1 VPATVTESV
10 AIAPNGRV
18 FDLPAI
24 VGIEEGI
31 FERHGLNVSFSASYE
46 QRPRTERDVFARL
59 KESLFEQ
66 GQSDVYNV
74 CEWAS
79 LDRLERGSRPGQ
91 VAVLR
96 AAVAAQAL
104 LTLDPAINE
113 PHDLGDIPVGVNE
126 FTGSHYTSIQ
136 MLEGTLPKERIG
148 VEHLGGPEHRYE
160 QLMSGQARVV
170 ALMEPFISLALKN
183 GAHIVASTFYRGA
196 EIVGA
201 NLIPE
206 VRERYLEAV
215 NESVDHINADPGA
228 YRGHLVAPAKGALA
242 PEELSTAFHRYIH
255 VTPYPRQRLE
265 ETSAWMRTW
274 GLAAG
279 DWQPDTL
286 VDVQ

>member
-1 VPATVTESV
+1 MPASV
-10 AIAPNGRV
+10 ALAPNGRV

-24 VGIEEGI
+24 VAAEEGI
-31 FERHGLNVSFSASYE
+31 FERHGLDVRFSATYDD
-46 QRPRTERDVFARL
+46 RPRTERDVFSRL

-79 LDRLERGSRPGQ
+79 LDRLERGSRAGQ

-126 FTGSHYTSIQ
+126 FTGSHYTSLQ
-136 MLEGTLPKERIG
+136 LLEGALPKDRIRI
-148 VEHLGGPEHRYE
+148 EHLGGPEHRYE
-160 QLMSGQARVV
+160 QLIGGGAKVV

-183 GAHIVASTFYRGA
+183 GAHIVAATFYRGA
-196 EIVGA
+196 EVVGA
-201 NLIPE
+201 SLPSE
-206 VRERYLEAV
+206 VRQSYLDAINEAV
-215 NESVDHINADPGA
+215 DRINASPTS
-228 YRGHLVAPAKGALA
+228 YRRHLVEPAKGKLD
-242 PEELSTAFHRYIH
+242 PGELSDTFVRYIH
-255 VTPYPRQRLE
+255 VTPYPRRRLA
-265 ETSAWMRTW
+265 ETYEWMRSW

-279 DWQPDTL
+279 ELAPETL
-286 VDVQ
+286 VSVQ

>member
-1 VPATVTESV
+1 MPSSV
-10 AIAPNGRV
+10 ALAPNGRV

-24 VGIEEGI
+24 VAAEEGI
-31 FERHGLNVSFSASYE
+31 FERHGLDVRFSATYDD
-46 QRPRTERDVFARL
+46 RPRTERDVFSRL

-113 PHDLGDIPVGVNE
+113 PHDLGDVPVGVNE
-126 FTGSHYTSIQ
+126 FTGSHYTSLQ
-136 MLEGTLPKERIG
+136 LLEGTLPKERIR
-148 VEHLGGPEHRYE
+148 VEHLGGPEHRYQ
-160 QLMSGQARVV
+160 QLTGGGAKVV

-196 EIVGA
+196 EVVGA
-201 NLIPE
+201 SLPSD
-206 VRERYLEAV
+206 VRQGYLDAINEAV
-215 NESVDHINADPGA
+215 DRINADPAA
-228 YRGHLVAPAKGALA
+228 YRGHLVEPTKGQLA
-242 PEELSTAFHRYIH
+242 PEELLDTFVRYSH
-255 VTPYPRQRLE
+255 VTPYPRPRLA
-265 ETSAWMRTW
+265 ETYSWMRSW

-279 DWQPDTL
+279 DLTPETL
-286 VDVQ
+286 VAVR

>member
-1 VPATVTESV
+1 MTASV
-10 AIAPNGRV
+10 ALAPNGRV

-24 VGIEEGI
+24 VAAEEGI
-31 FERHGLNVSFSASYE
+31 FERHGLDVRFSAGYDD
-46 QRPRTERDVFARL
+46 RPRTERDVFSRL

-66 GQSDVYNV
+66 GDSDVYNV

-104 LTLDPAINE
+104 LTVDPAINE
-113 PHDLGDIPVGVNE
+113 PHDLGNVPVGVNE
-126 FTGSHYTSIQ
+126 FTGSHYTSLQ
-136 MLEGTLPKERIG
+136 LLEGTLPKDRIQ

-160 QLMSGQARVV
+160 QLIGGGARVV

-196 EIVGA
+196 EVVGA
-201 NLIPE
+201 SLSPG
-206 VRERYLEAV
+206 VRRSYLDAINEAV
-215 NESVDHINADPGA
+215 DRINASPGA
-228 YRGHLVAPAKGALA
+228 YRGHLVQPTKGQLD
-242 PEELSTAFHRYIH
+242 PDELRDTFVRYIH
-255 VTPYPRQRLE
+255 VTPYPRQRLA
-265 ETSAWMRTW
+265 ETYSWMRSW

-279 DWQPDTL
+279 ELAPETL
-286 VDVQ
+286 VAVQ